1 MELPNEIELEKIK
14 KTLEERSPNSSLTRE
29 KYIKQ
34 QKLLNRL
41 IDVYKI
47 KSKYHSPHSTTT
59 TTRRKHLNYKSPLPF
74 INKKCEP
81 LSPSSVY
88 INKNNDDI
96 NKTQELFA
104 QSPTQLKKDNQKEKL
119 TYLKMLLVLK
129 SSQKAKEEKNKMQ
142 VLNDN
147 LKLYRNN
154 LILEKI
160 TNRNVVLT
168 RRKIIE
174 DSIDNYRQMKRNY
187 IEQMNTNDIE
197 NLSKINK
204 IKENELTFW
213 KGQAQSKLR
222 KSSSMTSDLFLTQKQ
237 ISPIS
242 VNQY

>member
-14 KTLEERSPNSSLTRE
+14 KSLEERSPNSSLTRE
-29 KYIKQ
+29 KCIKQ
-34 QKLLNRL
+34 QKLLNHL
-41 IDVYKI
+41 IGVYKI

-59 TTRRKHLNYKSPLPF
+59 TRKHLNYKSPLPF

-96 NKTQELFA
+96 NKTQELSA
-104 QSPTQLKKDNQKEKL
+104 QSPTQIKKENQKEKL
-119 TYLKMLLVLK
+119 AYLKMLLVLK
-129 SSQKAKEEKNKMQ
+129 SSQKAKEEKNRMQ

-187 IEQMNTNDIE
+187 IELMNTNEIE

-204 IKENELTFW
+204 IKENEFTFW
-213 KGQAQSKLR
+213 KRQAQSKLR
-222 KSSSMTSDLFLTQKQ
+222 KSYSMTSDLFLTQKQ
-237 ISPIS
+237 ISPMS